1 MARISNNAG
10 FGNGT
15 VYNYF
20 PSKFDLLLAV
30 VNDAMSRLVE
40 EIRRNITTIAN
51 PLEQLKRGLEVDFKF
66 MLDNESLSKVIIR
79 EGFAAEPGKQVAYE
93 EAVSPISE
101 LVIELLEEGKRRGI
115 FRNDLDSYWATIVLQ
130 GIVAYL
136 LMTTW
141 TIGDPLLNRKK
152 PAIPKLSHKQM
163 ANLAMKCFVEGVL
176 AR

>member
-1 MARISNNAG
+1 MLVIFHIG

-101 LVIELLEEGKRRGI
+101 LVIELLEEIGRASCRERG
-115 FRNDLDSYWATIVLQ
+115 
-130 GIVAYL
+130 
-136 LMTTW
+136 
-141 TIGDPLLNRKK
+141 
-152 PAIPKLSHKQM
+152 
-163 ANLAMKCFVEGVL
+163 
-176 AR
+176 